1 MNLSFLKSSSS
12 AFRRARLEREATAQ
26 WVEVLN
32 RQRDDVR
39 LSLGIT
45 KASMG
50 TGTWRP
56 PPRSGDF
63 SILDYRA
70 LLAPTTILAS
80 LRAAEFALQRGAALG
95 VFDAVSNTTIE
106 KRRAETGAAM
116 GLEWGRGEAEG
127 AARVVDRTSV
137 RRIGLLLGAWVLG
150 REIFTMDDD
159 LSSLYAESRAATIG
173 ITLVSTGY
181 VEGSK
186 IIFRSDGKTKAL
198 QWVTMGDERMCP
210 TCGPLHGQVGTLEG
224 VFPGGQSA
232 PVHAR
237 CRCYYRP
244 FNEGE

>member
-1 MNLSFLKSSSS
+1 MKLPSLFVKS
-12 AFRRARLEREATAQ
+12 AELRRAKLEREATAQ
-26 WVEVLN
+26 WIDTLN
-32 RQRDDVR
+32 RQREDVR

-63 SILDYRA
+63 SALDYQA
-70 LLAPTTILAS
+70 LLAPTTILLA
-80 LRAAEFALQRGAALG
+80 LRSAEFALQRGAALG

-106 KRRAETGAAM
+106 KRRAEMAGAM
-116 GLEWGRGEAEG
+116 GLEWARGEASG
-127 AARVVDRTSV
+127 ATTVVNRTSV
-137 RRIGLLLGAWVLG
+137 RRIGLLLSAWVVG
-150 REIFTMDDD
+150 REMMTMEDD
-159 LSSLYAESRAATIG
+159 LAGLYSESRAATIG

-186 IIFRSDGKTKAL
+186 IVYRNDGKTKAL

-244 FNEGE
+244 FVEGR